1 MRKRA
6 RLGLSLVG
14 SLGRPVIHR
23 IMTDCRAVAASSRV
37 SKSRPKGLN
46 HDSVTAF
53 GSRLRTEYCLDNN
66 EGDGNKPF
74 LKFSW
79 DAFVSTSAS
88 ASCASGN
95 YRSLRGKFD
104 IPREI
109 YSKLHL
115 RILSLMHVAM
125 AKSVMGKSVM
135 GTVISSAI
143 CHQYV
148 MSQHCTILRGLLDC
162 GMLLS
167 GFPLLINAQCNVAP
181 VECCPCRLSF
191 SHMVIPLYASFRV
204 AWAPHRYVYGHGI
217 LRKSGPSLASS

>member
-1 MRKRA
+1 MNTIAPFYRGFR
-6 RLGLSLVG
+6 VN
-14 SLGRPVIHR
+14 RPVIHR

-181 VECCPCRLSF
+181 VECCPCR
-191 SHMVIPLYASFRV
+191 VIFFP
-204 AWAPHRYVYGHGI
+204 YGHTALCIISSCLGT
-217 LRKSGPSLASS
+217 SQVCVWSWHLAKEWPFACIE